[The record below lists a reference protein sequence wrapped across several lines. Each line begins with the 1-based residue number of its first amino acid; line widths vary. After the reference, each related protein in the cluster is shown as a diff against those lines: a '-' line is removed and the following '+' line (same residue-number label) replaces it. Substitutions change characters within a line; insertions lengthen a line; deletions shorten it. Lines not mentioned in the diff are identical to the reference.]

1 MGVGKST
8 IGKLLAEKMNYG
20 FIDMDEEIERREG
33 KSISEIF
40 RIKGESKFRVL
51 ESDLVKELSKREK
64 TVIACGG
71 GVIMDGMNAKL
82 LSDSSKMVYLT
93 ASIDEIIN
101 RTSTNNNR
109 PLLNVSNRVDITL
122 ELLEKRSP
130 VYLSYADVTLDTTG
144 KTPNEIVSELMEAI
158 K

>member
-20 FIDMDEEIERREG
+20 FIDMDEEIERREE

-40 RIKGESKFRVL
+40 RIKGESKFRIL

-64 TVIACGG
+64 IVIACGG
-71 GVIMDGMNAKL
+71 GVIMDRTNAKL

-101 RTSTNNNR
+101 RTSLNNNR

-122 ELLEKRSP
+122 KLFEKRKP
-130 VYLSYADVTLDTTG
+130 VYLCYADVTLDTTG
-144 KTPNEIVSELMEAI
+144 KTPNEIVSELMEVI